1 MINGGETMNVMIPFK
16 LFYLLYRHFVL
27 DTHDRE
33 DEIRRQI
40 MKKSDA
46 MLNHY
51 LYTKSKTAA
60 TEEEREQARQEY
72 LESVGILKDFRY

>member
-1 MINGGETMNVMIPFK
+1 MNVMIPFK

-27 DTHDRE
+27 GMQDRE
-33 DEIRRQI
+33 EEIRTQI
-40 MKKSDA
+40 TKKCDA

-51 LYTKSKTAA
+51 LYTKSKTAE
-60 TEEEREQARQEY
+60 TEEEREKARQEY